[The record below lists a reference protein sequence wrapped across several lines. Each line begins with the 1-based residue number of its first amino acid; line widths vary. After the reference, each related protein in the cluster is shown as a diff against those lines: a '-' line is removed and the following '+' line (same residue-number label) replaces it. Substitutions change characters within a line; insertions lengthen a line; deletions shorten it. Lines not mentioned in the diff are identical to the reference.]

1 MPQQRRMATLN
12 TKSRKRMRM
21 IKPTCPVSGDPK
33 PLILRLETGPILV
46 SNELLEPN
54 VEALPWHARNLY
66 GFW

>member
-1 MPQQRRMATLN
+1 
-12 TKSRKRMRM
+12 M